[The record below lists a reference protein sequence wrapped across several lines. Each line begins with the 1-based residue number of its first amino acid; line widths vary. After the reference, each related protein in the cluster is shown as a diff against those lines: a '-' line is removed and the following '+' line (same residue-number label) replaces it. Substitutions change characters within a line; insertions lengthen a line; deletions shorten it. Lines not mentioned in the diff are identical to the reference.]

1 MSVHPLE
8 RRFDELQLTLN
19 SAEIQFLGVSVSEVI
34 YLSCQIS
41 SLPAYNC
48 SVILNSVLSVDANIG
63 EISFKADKPIAS
75 AELDLED
82 ASFEKLKSLM
92 QKPPARPASIF
103 LKVVKSP
110 NISSGEVLMPR
121 QNFAF
126 QVYDIVIRYP
136 IL

>member
-1 MSVHPLE
+1 MSVHPIE
-8 RRFDELQLTLN
+8 RRFDKLQLTLN
-19 SAEIQFLGVSVSEVI
+19 SAEIQFLGVAVSEVI
-34 YLSCQIS
+34 SLSCQIS

-48 SVILNSVLSVDANIG
+48 SVILNSVLSVGANIG

>member
-1 MSVHPLE
+1 MCRFNTSNYLCIFILLISVNL
-8 RRFDELQLTLN
+8 FLF
-19 SAEIQFLGVSVSEVI
+19 AEF
-34 YLSCQIS
+34 
-41 SLPAYNC
+41 AK
-48 SVILNSVLSVDANIG
+48 G
-63 EISFKADKPIAS
+63 EAISFKADKPIAS

>member
-1 MSVHPLE
+1 MSVHPIE

-34 YLSCQIS
+34 SLSCQIS

-48 SVILNSVLSVDANIG
+48 SVILNSVLSADANIG

-126 QVYDIVIRYP
+126 QVCDIAIRYP